1 MVKCCCDEFY
11 GGGDGICV
19 VAAMIRSM
27 VEDVEGRWMVKCC
40 CDEVYG
46 GGCGGEDGW

>member
-1 MVKCCCDEFY
+1 MVKCCCDEVY

-27 VEDVEGRWMVKCC
+27 VEDVEEKMDV
-40 CDEVYG
+40 EVLL
-46 GGCGGEDGW
+46 